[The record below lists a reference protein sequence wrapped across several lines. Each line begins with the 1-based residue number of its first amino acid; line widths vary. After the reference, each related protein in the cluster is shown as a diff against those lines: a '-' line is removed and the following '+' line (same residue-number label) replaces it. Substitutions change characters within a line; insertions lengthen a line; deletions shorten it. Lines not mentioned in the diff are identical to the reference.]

1 MKSSRISVTRT
12 TTDFSGLSAMFVNT
26 TLKRNP
32 EESHTKLLLNVSAE
46 IMETNG
52 IAVEHVHMASQ
63 TIPPGVYPDMTEH
76 GYDSDDWPTVWER
89 VKAVDILVVG
99 TPLWLGEESSI
110 CRVLIERLYGM
121 SGVAER
127 PRPVD
132 LLQQGWRLCDHRQR
146 RWYQAYGDDNRL
158 CSIASGFHHPAASR
172 LWAGSARRGRVRP
185 TAMSATMAAGWGL
198 TMTSAQRNTTIMTWN
213 LMHLAKIL
221 KDAGGIPNHGQ
232 RPQRLES
239 RVPI

>member
-1 MKSSRISVTRT
+1 MALNEKQQNLCDAN

-121 SGVAER
+121 SGLLNDRGQSIYYNKVA
-127 PRPVD
+127 
-132 LLQQGWRLCDHRQR
+132 
-146 RWYQAYGDDNRL
+146 
-158 CSIASGFHHPAASR
+158 
-172 LWAGSARRGRVRP
+172 
-185 TAMSATMAAGWGL
+185 
-198 TMTSAQRNTTIMTWN
+198 
-213 LMHLAKIL
+213 
-221 KDAGGIPNHGQ
+221 
-232 RPQRLES
+232 
-239 RVPI
+239 